1 MLVVCYDGLFVRVI
15 LKFYEKSNLF
25 DLFSHRYIYTKY
37 IEGIFYQYEIMLIA
51 TSSILLCEYDFVGF

>member
-25 DLFSHRYIYTKY
+25 DLFSYRYIYTKY